1 MKTTHFS
8 HNVPWPGVHTA
19 FRDIISL
26 LIVLFTILL
35 FFPPPSFSSVTATYE
50 YNALN
55 RLSVVGYDSALTE
68 TYTYDANGNRVSIA
82 VSTGGERSM
91 ARKATGLR
99 RRDSD
104 PIPFLRKNMHRDG

>member
-8 HNVPWPGVHTA
+8 HNIPQLGVHATLRG
-19 FRDIISL
+19 FVFL
-26 LIVLFTILL
+26 LTVLFAILL
-35 FFPPPSFSSVTATYE
+35 LFPPPSVSSVTATYE

-91 ARKATGLR
+91 VKKTSGSR
-99 RRDSD
+99 
-104 PIPFLRKNMHRDG
+104 